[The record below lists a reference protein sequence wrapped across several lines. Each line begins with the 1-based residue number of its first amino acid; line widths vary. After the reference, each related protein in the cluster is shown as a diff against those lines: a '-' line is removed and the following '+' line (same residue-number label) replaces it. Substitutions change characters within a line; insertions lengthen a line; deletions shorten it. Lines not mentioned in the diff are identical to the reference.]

1 MFVLNCVL
9 EHHVLIQC
17 MLLIKNDAS
26 EEILTFHSL
35 LLISCSGT

>member
-9 EHHVLIQC
+9 EHHVLIQY

-26 EEILTFHSL
+26 EEILTSHL
-35 LLISCSGT
+35 LLILCSGA